1 MIKSTCKAFDST
13 AKDQRTLQIIG
24 GSWEI
29 RNCSVMRR
37 TVTGIHADNI
47 GRTKPNIMQM
57 HRGGEFLHN

>member
-1 MIKSTCKAFDST
+1 MIISTCKAFDST
-13 AKDQRTLQIIG
+13 AKDQRCQNIG

-37 TVTGIHADNI
+37 SVTDIHADNI